1 MDPEVNAAMSRVAVA
16 MEERNESQ
24 VGLRIPVLVSAI
36 IDQEADDELLD
47 LVRTAMS
54 SNDQSITMSEF
65 VSSTLNLFNWRN
77 SNSVAS
83 NWRISASSLLAW
95 GFIRC

>member
-1 MDPEVNAAMSRVAVA
+1 MNPEVNAAMSRVSVA
-16 MEERNESQ
+16 MEKRNESQ
-24 VGLRIPVLVSAI
+24 VGLRIPVLVNAI

-54 SNDQSITMSEF
+54 SNDQSITMVEF

-77 SNSVAS
+77 SNS
-83 NWRISASSLLAW
+83 
-95 GFIRC
+95 

>member
-1 MDPEVNAAMSRVAVA
+1 MNPEVNAAMSRVAVA

-54 SNDQSITMSEF
+54 SNDQS
-65 VSSTLNLFNWRN
+65 L
-77 SNSVAS
+77 
-83 NWRISASSLLAW
+83 SL
-95 GFIRC
+95 IHI

>member
-1 MDPEVNAAMSRVAVA
+1 MNPEVNAAMSRVAVA

-54 SNDQSITMSEF
+54 SNNQSITMVEF

-77 SNSVAS
+77 SNS
-83 NWRISASSLLAW
+83 
-95 GFIRC
+95 

>member
-1 MDPEVNAAMSRVAVA
+1 MNPEVNAAMSRVAVA
-16 MEERNESQ
+16 MERRNESQ

-36 IDQEADDELLD
+36 IDQEADDELLH

-54 SNDQSITMSEF
+54 SNDQSITMVEF

-77 SNSVAS
+77 SNS
-83 NWRISASSLLAW
+83 
-95 GFIRC
+95 

>member
-1 MDPEVNAAMSRVAVA
+1 MNPEVNAAMSRVAVA

-65 VSSTLNLFNWRN
+65 VSSTLNLFKWRN
-77 SNSVAS
+77 SNS
-83 NWRISASSLLAW
+83 
-95 GFIRC
+95 

>member
-1 MDPEVNAAMSRVAVA
+1 MNPEVNAAMSRVAVA
-16 MEERNESQ
+16 MQKRNESQ
-24 VGLRIPVLVSAI
+24 VGLRIPVLVNAI

-54 SNDQSITMSEF
+54 SNDQSITMVEF

-77 SNSVAS
+77 SNV
-83 NWRISASSLLAW
+83 
-95 GFIRC
+95 

>member
-1 MDPEVNAAMSRVAVA
+1 MNSEVNAAMSRVAVA
-16 MEERNESQ
+16 MEGRNERQ

-54 SNDQSITMSEF
+54 SNNQSITMVEF
-65 VSSTLNLFNWRN
+65 VSSTLNLFKWRN
-77 SNSVAS
+77 SNS
-83 NWRISASSLLAW
+83 
-95 GFIRC
+95 

>member
-1 MDPEVNAAMSRVAVA
+1 MNPEVNAAMSRVAVA
-16 MEERNESQ
+16 MEKRNESQ

-54 SNDQSITMSEF
+54 SNNQSITMVEF

-77 SNSVAS
+77 FNS
-83 NWRISASSLLAW
+83 
-95 GFIRC
+95 

>member
-1 MDPEVNAAMSRVAVA
+1 MNPEVNAAMSRVSVA
-16 MEERNESQ
+16 MEKRNESQ

-36 IDQEADDELLD
+36 INQEADDELLD

-54 SNDQSITMSEF
+54 SNNQSITMVEF

-77 SNSVAS
+77 SNS
-83 NWRISASSLLAW
+83 
-95 GFIRC
+95 

>member
-1 MDPEVNAAMSRVAVA
+1 MNPEVNAAMSRVAVA
-16 MEERNESQ
+16 MQRRNEGQ
-24 VGLRIPVLVSAI
+24 VGLRIPILVSAI

-54 SNDQSITMSEF
+54 SNNQSITMVEF

-77 SNSVAS
+77 SNS
-83 NWRISASSLLAW
+83 
-95 GFIRC
+95 

>member
-1 MDPEVNAAMSRVAVA
+1 MNPEVNAAMSRVAVA
-16 MEERNESQ
+16 MEERNERQ
-24 VGLRIPVLVSAI
+24 VGLRIPVLVSEI

-54 SNDQSITMSEF
+54 SNNQSITMSEF

-77 SNSVAS
+77 SNS
-83 NWRISASSLLAW
+83 
-95 GFIRC
+95 

>member
-1 MDPEVNAAMSRVAVA
+1 MNPDVNAAMSRVAVA
-16 MEERNESQ
+16 MEKRTESQ

-54 SNDQSITMSEF
+54 SNDQSITMEEF

-77 SNSVAS
+77 SNS
-83 NWRISASSLLAW
+83 
-95 GFIRC
+95 

>member
-1 MDPEVNAAMSRVAVA
+1 MNPEVNAAMSRVAIA
-16 MEERNESQ
+16 MERRNESQ

-54 SNDQSITMSEF
+54 SNDQSITMVEF
-65 VSSTLNLFNWRN
+65 VSSTLSLFNWRN
-77 SNSVAS
+77 SNS
-83 NWRISASSLLAW
+83 
-95 GFIRC
+95 

>member
-1 MDPEVNAAMSRVAVA
+1 MNPEVNAAMSRVAVA

-24 VGLRIPVLVSAI
+24 VGLRIPILVSAI
-36 IDQEADDELLD
+36 IDQEADNELLD

-65 VSSTLNLFNWRN
+65 VSSTLNLFKWQN
-77 SNSVAS
+77 SNS
-83 NWRISASSLLAW
+83 
-95 GFIRC
+95 

>member
-1 MDPEVNAAMSRVAVA
+1 MNPEVNAAMSRVSDA
-16 MEERNESQ
+16 MEKRNESQ

-47 LVRTAMS
+47 LVRAAMS
-54 SNDQSITMSEF
+54 SNDQSITMVEF

-77 SNSVAS
+77 SNS
-83 NWRISASSLLAW
+83 
-95 GFIRC
+95 

>member
-65 VSSTLNLFNWRN
+65 VSSTLNVFNWRN
-77 SNSVAS
+77 SNS
-83 NWRISASSLLAW
+83 
-95 GFIRC
+95 

>member
-54 SNDQSITMSEF
+54 SNNQSITMSEF
-65 VSSTLNLFNWRN
+65 VSSTLNLFKWRN
-77 SNSVAS
+77 SNS
-83 NWRISASSLLAW
+83 
-95 GFIRC
+95 

>member
-1 MDPEVNAAMSRVAVA
+1 MNPEINAAMSRVSVA
-16 MEERNESQ
+16 MEKRNESQ

-36 IDQEADDELLD
+36 INQEADDELLD

-54 SNDQSITMSEF
+54 SNNQSITMVEF

-77 SNSVAS
+77 SNS
-83 NWRISASSLLAW
+83 
-95 GFIRC
+95 

>member
-1 MDPEVNAAMSRVAVA
+1 MNPEVNAAMSRVAVA
-16 MEERNESQ
+16 MKKRAETQ

-54 SNDQSITMSEF
+54 SNDQSITMVEF

-77 SNSVAS
+77 SNS
-83 NWRISASSLLAW
+83 
-95 GFIRC
+95 

>member
-1 MDPEVNAAMSRVAVA
+1 MNPEVNAAMYRVSFA
-16 MEERNESQ
+16 MEQRNESQ
-24 VGLRIPVLVSAI
+24 VGLRIPILVSAI

-54 SNDQSITMSEF
+54 SNNQSITMVEF

-77 SNSVAS
+77 LNS
-83 NWRISASSLLAW
+83 
-95 GFIRC
+95 

>member
-1 MDPEVNAAMSRVAVA
+1 MNPEVNAAMSRVAVA
-16 MEERNESQ
+16 MEKQTESQ
-24 VGLRIPVLVSAI
+24 VGLRIPVLVNAI

-54 SNDQSITMSEF
+54 SNNQSITMVEF

-77 SNSVAS
+77 SNS
-83 NWRISASSLLAW
+83 
-95 GFIRC
+95 

>member
-1 MDPEVNAAMSRVAVA
+1 MNPEVNAAMSRVSEA
-16 MEERNESQ
+16 MEKGNESQ
-24 VGLRIPVLVSAI
+24 VGLRIPVLVNAI

-54 SNDQSITMSEF
+54 SNDQSITMVEF

-77 SNSVAS
+77 SNS
-83 NWRISASSLLAW
+83 
-95 GFIRC
+95 

>member
-54 SNDQSITMSEF
+54 SNDQSITMVEF
-65 VSSTLNLFNWRN
+65 VSSTLNLFKWRN
-77 SNSVAS
+77 SNS
-83 NWRISASSLLAW
+83 
-95 GFIRC
+95 

>member
-1 MDPEVNAAMSRVAVA
+1 MNPEVNAAMYRVSVA
-16 MEERNESQ
+16 MEKRNENQ

-54 SNDQSITMSEF
+54 SNNQSITMVEF

-77 SNSVAS
+77 SNS
-83 NWRISASSLLAW
+83 
-95 GFIRC
+95 

>member
-1 MDPEVNAAMSRVAVA
+1 MNPEVNAAMSRVSVA
-16 MEERNESQ
+16 MEKRNESQ
-24 VGLRIPVLVSAI
+24 VGLRVPVLVSAI

-54 SNDQSITMSEF
+54 SNDQSITMVEF

-77 SNSVAS
+77 SNS
-83 NWRISASSLLAW
+83 
-95 GFIRC
+95 

>member
-1 MDPEVNAAMSRVAVA
+1 MNTEVNAAMSRVAVA
-16 MEERNESQ
+16 MEKRNESQ
-24 VGLRIPVLVSAI
+24 VGLRIPILVSAI

-54 SNDQSITMSEF
+54 SNNQSITMVEF

-77 SNSVAS
+77 LNS
-83 NWRISASSLLAW
+83 
-95 GFIRC
+95 

>member
-1 MDPEVNAAMSRVAVA
+1 MNPEINAAMSRVSVA
-16 MEERNESQ
+16 MEKRNESQ
-24 VGLRIPVLVSAI
+24 VGLRIPILVSAI

-54 SNDQSITMSEF
+54 SNNQSITMVEF

-77 SNSVAS
+77 SNS
-83 NWRISASSLLAW
+83 
-95 GFIRC
+95 

>member
-77 SNSVAS
+77 SNS
-83 NWRISASSLLAW
+83 
-95 GFIRC
+95 

>member
-1 MDPEVNAAMSRVAVA
+1 MNPEVNAAMSRVAVA
-16 MEERNESQ
+16 MERRNESQ

-54 SNDQSITMSEF
+54 SNNQSITMEEF
-65 VSSTLNLFNWRN
+65 VSSTLNLFKWRN
-77 SNSVAS
+77 LNS
-83 NWRISASSLLAW
+83 
-95 GFIRC
+95 